1 MSISEPSV
9 LLVAGA
15 TGAAASRLVALAA
28 GTPGWR
34 VLGLC
39 RTPPEIGAEGVQ
51 YLSADL
57 ADAGGCREAVRRAAP
72 QGVTHA
78 VYAARAAFGEGGVED
93 VPANV
98 AMLRG
103 LVDAAEGPALRHVH
117 LVEGTKW
124 YGMHIGPY
132 PTPADEDDPRH
143 LPPNFYYDQQDLLA
157 ARAAQGGW
165 AWSASRPAF
174 IVDVAPGRARNLVS
188 TLGAYA
194 AICRE
199 LGVPLDFPGSEAAF
213 RSLVEVTDAGLLARA
228 VFWML
233 QAPGAANRAFNVTNG
248 DVFRFA
254 RLWPRLAA
262 AFALPCGVVRPMKLA
277 AWMADKE
284 PVWQRIVARH
294 GLRLKL
300 AQVARWD
307 FADFALGLEHDLCA
321 ATTRLRQAGFGE
333 CLDTPAHL
341 LGQLA
346 AYRAAAV
353 LP

>member
-1 MSISEPSV
+1 MSGNT

-39 RTPPEIGAEGVQ
+39 RNAPADAPGVT
-51 YLSADL
+51 YLAVDL
-57 ADAGGCREAVRRAAP
+57 ADAAACRAAVRAAA
-72 QGVTHA
+72 QGGVTHA

-93 VPANV
+93 VPANLG
-98 AMLRG
+98 MLDA
-103 LVDAAEGPALRHVH
+103 LVGAAEGPALRHVH

-132 PTPADEDDPRH
+132 PTPAEEDDARH

-157 ARAAQGGW
+157 ARAASGGW
-165 AWSASRPAF
+165 AWSASRPSF
-174 IVDVAPGRARNLVS
+174 IVDVAPGRARNLAS

-199 LGVPLDFPGSEAAF
+199 LGVRLDFPGSPASFDA
-213 RSLVEVTDAGLLARA
+213 LVEVTDATLLARA

-233 QAPGAANRAFNVTNG
+233 QSPAAANRAFNVTNG
-248 DVFRFA
+248 DVFRFS
-254 RLWPRLAA
+254 RFWPRLAA
-262 AFALPCGVVRPMKLA
+262 AFGLECGIVRPMRLA
-277 AWMADKE
+277 AWMADKGA
-284 PVWQRIVARH
+284 VWQRIAARE
-294 GLRLKL
+294 GLALPL
-300 AQVARWD
+300 GDVARWEFLD
-307 FADFALGLEHDLCA
+307 FVLGLEHDLFA
-321 ATTRLRQAGFGE
+321 STTRLRQAGFAD
-333 CLDTPAHL
+333 CLDTQAHL
-341 LGQLA
+341 LAQIA
-346 AYRAAAV
+346 AYRAARV

>member
-1 MSISEPSV
+1 MSSSEPNI

-15 TGAAASRLVALAA
+15 TGAAATRLVALAA
-28 GTPGWR
+28 RTPGWR
-34 VLGLC
+34 VVGLC
-39 RTPPEIGAEGVQ
+39 RTLPTAAPDGVH
-51 YLSADL
+51 YLCVDL
-57 ADAGGCREAVRRAAP
+57 ADAARCRAAVREAAP
-72 QGVTHA
+72 AGVSHA

-98 AMLRG
+98 AMLG
-103 LVDAAEGPALRHVH
+103 SLLDAAEGPALRHVH

-124 YGMHIGPY
+124 YGMHIGAY
-132 PTPADEDDPRH
+132 PTPANEDDPRH

-157 ARAAQGGW
+157 ARAARGGW

-174 IVDVAPGRARNLVS
+174 IVDVAPGRARNLAS

-199 LGVPLDFPGSEAAF
+199 LGVPLDFPGSAAAF
-213 RSLVEVTDAGLLARA
+213 HSLSEVTDAGLLARA

-233 QAPGAANRAFNVTNG
+233 QEPGAANRAFNVTNG

-254 RLWPRLAA
+254 RFWPRLAA
-262 AFALPCGVVRPMKLA
+262 AFDMPSGSVRPLKLA
-277 AWMADKE
+277 AWMADKG
-284 PVWQRIVARH
+284 PVWERIAARH
-294 GLRLKL
+294 RLRLVL
-300 AQVARWD
+300 DQVARWD
-307 FADFALGLEHDLCA
+307 FADFALGLEHDLFA

-333 CLDTPAHL
+333 CLDTPSHL
-341 LGQLA
+341 LGQIA
-346 AYRAAAV
+346 AYRAAGV